1 MASDLGI
8 IFFDVIRFL
17 VGMSIP
23 IGSLALKNAVMLYL
37 DEVFNLIISSMNI
50 RIVINLVSVFAG
62 YALFLICYP
71 SAASTMPYILGF
83 AMLIVIIAATMIA
96 WVYQSEEG

>member
-8 IFFDVIRFL
+8 IFFDTIRFL
-17 VGMSIP
+17 VGMCIP
-23 IGSLALKNAVMLYL
+23 IGSLVLKNAVMLYV
-37 DEVFNLIISSMNI
+37 DEVFDITVSSINI
-50 RIVINLVSVFAG
+50 RIVINLISIFAG

-83 AMLIVIIAATMIA
+83 AMSVVIIAATMIA
-96 WVYQSEEG
+96 LVYQSDEG